1 MGPSEVDQE
10 DRTERCT
17 MAARARRDTQGQAR
31 SSRAASSWPV
41 LAAASGAVSGSDTV
55 TTSSASSS
63 ASSPAS
69 TRELPTRATY
79 RSLLIRGLAP
89 DEAANLTAYL
99 AGIGVGGSHWTLR
112 QINQLLFLR
121 QMNRTGHFAESGD
134 LVH

>member
-1 MGPSEVDQE
+1 MGPTEVDQE

-17 MAARARRDTQGQAR
+17 MAGRARRDTQGQAR
-31 SSRAASSWPV
+31 SSRAVSSWPV
-41 LAAASGAVSGSDTV
+41 LAAASGAVSGSDIV
-55 TTSSASSS
+55 TTSSTSSS

-69 TRELPTRATY
+69 TQELPTRATY

-134 LVH
+134 LLH

>member
-1 MGPSEVDQE
+1 
-10 DRTERCT
+10 
-17 MAARARRDTQGQAR
+17 MAGQARRGTQGQAR

-41 LAAASGAVSGSDTV
+41 LAAASAAVSGSDTV
-55 TTSSASSS
+55 TTSSATSS

-69 TRELPTRATY
+69 TQELPTRATY

-121 QMNRTGHFAESGD
+121 QMNRTGHFAEIGRPGPLS
-134 LVH
+134 